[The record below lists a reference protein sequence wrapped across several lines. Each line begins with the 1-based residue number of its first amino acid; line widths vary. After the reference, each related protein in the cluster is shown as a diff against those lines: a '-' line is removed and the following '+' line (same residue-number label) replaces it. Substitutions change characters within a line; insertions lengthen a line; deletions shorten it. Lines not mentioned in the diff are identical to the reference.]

1 MNTSLNI
8 HGDPIAMD
16 SNDAI
21 EILINSDLEEIYIE
35 NILVKKIP
43 ISNK

>member
-1 MNTSLNI
+1 MN
-8 HGDPIAMD
+8 

-35 NILVKKIP
+35 DILVKKLVT
-43 ISNK
+43 NN